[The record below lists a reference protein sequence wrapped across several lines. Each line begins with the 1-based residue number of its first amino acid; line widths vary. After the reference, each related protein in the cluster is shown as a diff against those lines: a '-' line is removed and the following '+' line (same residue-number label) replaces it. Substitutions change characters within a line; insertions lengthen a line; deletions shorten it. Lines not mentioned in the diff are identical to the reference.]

1 MLSVLREPMLLLLL
15 AATAVYLV
23 LGDAGEALLL
33 AVSVLAVI
41 GLTIYQEQKSERALE
56 ALRELGSPRARVLR
70 DGSPRVLP
78 AGALVVGDVI
88 LLAEGDR
95 VPADARLLEDT
106 DLHVDES
113 LLSGESV
120 PVRRHIGGPAE
131 AALVHASTLVV
142 SGHGIAVVALT
153 LLARGDWTQAVLAG
167 LTLAIA
173 TIPEEFPMVLA
184 VFLALGAWRMARHQA
199 LVRRTPAIEAL
210 GAITV
215 LCTDKTGTLTRNR
228 MAVAE
233 LVAGDRRA
241 PPRPTMDPALQA
253 LLQTAVL
260 ASRADSIDPM
270 DRALAD
276 AVAALGTHPIAPG
289 PDASD
294 LLREYPLTPA
304 CTAVSHA
311 WRRGAEILVA
321 CKGAPE
327 TVAGL
332 CHVEAGPRAA
342 LLAEVDAM
350 GRRGLRVLAV
360 ADARWHGDAALPP
373 SMRDFDFGWRGL
385 VAFADPLREGVVEAV
400 AEAHAAG
407 IRVVMLTGD
416 HPATARAIAAQ
427 AGIAA
432 GTRGVVEGHPL
443 EAMDDDALLRC
454 ATGSNVFARVRPEQ
468 KLRLVA
474 AFKRDGQVVAMTGDG
489 VNDAPA
495 LMSAHVGI
503 AMGQRGTDVAREA
516 AAIVLLDD
524 DFVTVVRAIR
534 LGRTIYD
541 NIRRAVHYILA
552 VHVPIAGLRP
562 AGAVAA
568 ARGVPRTDHRP
579 GLQHRVRARIRGR
592 RRGHHAA
599 PATVAGGAPARRAR
613 PVRQPAARRGDVRRG
628 GRGVCAGTRA
638 GAAGGAGWRTG
649 VHRAGHR
656 QPRPDRGLPRR

>member
-1 MLSVLREPMLLLLL
+1 MSKFLLSTLAL
-15 AATAVYLV
+15 AAALASGGSALAQTRSGVDQSGFDPAVRVQDDLFRAVNGQWLNKTEIPADKPRYGTFIQLRDKSDREV
-23 LGDAGEALLL
+23 RAIVERLAGQQHKGG
-33 AVSVLAVI
+33 SV
-41 GLTIYQEQKSERALE
+41 EQKI
-56 ALRELGSPRARVLR
+56 
-70 DGSPRVLP
+70 
-78 AGALVVGDVI
+78 GDYYKTY
-88 LLAEGDR
+88 
-95 VPADARLLEDT
+95 T
-106 DLHVDES
+106 DL
-113 LLSGESV
+113 
-120 PVRRHIGGPAE
+120 
-131 AALVHASTLVV
+131 AAL
-142 SGHGIAVVALT
+142 
-153 LLARGDWTQAVLAG
+153 D
-167 LTLAIA
+167 
-173 TIPEEFPMVLA
+173 
-184 VFLALGAWRMARHQA
+184 ALGVKPVQ
-199 LVRRTPAIEAL
+199 P
-210 GAITV
+210 
-215 LCTDKTGTLTRNR
+215 
-228 MAVAE
+228 
-233 LVAGDRRA
+233 
-241 PPRPTMDPALQA
+241 
-253 LLQTAVL
+253 
-260 ASRADSIDPM
+260 
-270 DRALAD
+270 
-276 AVAALGTHPIAPG
+276 
-289 PDASD
+289 
-294 LLREYPLTPA
+294 
-304 CTAVSHA
+304 
-311 WRRGAEILVA
+311 
-321 CKGAPE
+321 
-327 TVAGL
+327 
-332 CHVEAGPRAA
+332 

-552 VHVPIAGLRP
+552 VHVPIAGLALLPLVGGGPLVLLPLHVVFLELIIDP
-562 AGAVAA
+562 ACSIVF
-568 ARGVPRTDHRP
+568 
-579 GLQHRVRARIRGR
+579 
-592 RRGHHAA
+592 
-599 PATVAGGAPARRAR
+599 
-613 PVRQPAARRGDVRRG
+613 
-628 GRGVCAGTRA
+628 
-638 GAAGGAGWRTG
+638 
-649 VHRAGHR
+649 
-656 QPRPDRGLPRR
+656 